1 MFFSKKNTALDSVH
15 KHLPKD
21 KKVLFRCINCGFEE
35 FIPRF
40 IVTILD
46 FFDGGDPSF
55 PPRFACQFCS
65 AHMHPVFYKNRKGII
80 YKI

>member
-1 MFFSKKNTALDSVH
+1 MFFSKKNNALHSAH

-21 KKVLFRCINCGFEE
+21 KPVLFRCINCTFEE
-35 FIPRF
+35 FILRF

-55 PPRFACQFCS
+55 SPRFAC
-65 AHMHPVFYKNRKGII
+65 
-80 YKI
+80 